1 MARGASAI
9 DCGDESR
16 SGGMAMAKEPESQV
30 DQRMAALLPELLLV
44 LRRRRLAVAALVAA
58 APACWL
64 AWPFT
69 VADDAVPATPVAAPA
84 WTIVRDDELQGLLGE
99 ARRDR
104 RDSCAPANAYSSRS
118 PRSIRGPEIRRER
131 RVPGRTGRVPV
142 CGVTLAA

>member
-84 WTIVRDDELQGLLGE
+84 WTIVRDDELQGLLGDA
-99 ARRDR
+99 AR
-104 RDSCAPANAYSSRS
+104 PAGLVLAGERVFVAVAAVDPWPGES
-118 PRSIRGPEIRRER
+118 P
-131 RVPGRTGRVPV
+131 
-142 CGVTLAA
+142 